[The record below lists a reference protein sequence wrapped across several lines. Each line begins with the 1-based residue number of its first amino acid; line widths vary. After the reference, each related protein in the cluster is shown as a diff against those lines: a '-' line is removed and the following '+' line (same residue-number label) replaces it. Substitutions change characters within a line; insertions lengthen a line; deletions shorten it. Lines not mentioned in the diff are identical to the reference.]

1 MNLLEPWIFARL
13 GAGLVATWLFV
24 YAAFVGIRVLR
35 HGADSGRLAAA
46 SEGRLLL
53 ERQAELAAAAARV
66 AAIIQALAL
75 LLSALAADRLSQGLA
90 GAMCGYG
97 VVHANPWGPWAM
109 GASLV
114 TAVSA
119 AVFAGLL
126 RFESGLKMPLFRAVA
141 LASLPLAVLSG
152 ADLFLTGTWLS
163 TLDFSV
169 VASCCSTSLDTN
181 DTASKALSAT
191 ADAGARVPISV
202 AAFFVIATTAALAG
216 KLSRAHGSAGV
227 SPASPSR
234 RATLVAAALALVALP
249 LGLLS
254 VVLEVSP
261 HVYEAP
267 HHLCAYCLLRLDALA
282 LGYPLI
288 GTLIAGS
295 SFALSAGIAAIVGPH
310 AEDDERARAVFSRV
324 ALSRSSLAFVL
335 FLALAV
341 APIVRFQVLS
351 GGRSLF
357 P

>member
-1 MNLLEPWIFARL
+1 MNLLAPWIFARL

-24 YAAFVGIRVLR
+24 YAAFVGLRVLR
-35 HGADSGRLAAA
+35 HGADTGRLAAA

-66 AAIIQALAL
+66 GAVIQATAL

-97 VVHANPWGPWAM
+97 VVHANAWGAWAM
-109 GASLV
+109 GTSLV
-114 TAVSA
+114 TAVAA

-126 RFESGLKMPLFRAVA
+126 RFESGLETPLFRAVA
-141 LASLPLAVLSG
+141 LASLPLAVLGG

-169 VASCCSTSLDTN
+169 VASCCSTSLDTG
-181 DTASKALSAT
+181 DTASKALSASAT
-191 ADAGARVPISV
+191 GRVPLSI
-202 AAFFVIATTAALAG
+202 AAFLV
-216 KLSRAHGSAGV
+216 V
-227 SPASPSR
+227 S
-234 RATLVAAALALVALP
+234 AAALLARRVAASSPAVTPRRAVLVTAGLGLLALP
-249 LGLLS
+249 LGLLA
-254 VVLEVSP
+254 VILEVSP

-288 GTLIAGS
+288 GALVAGS
-295 SFALSAGIAAIVGPH
+295 SFALSAGVAALVGPRS
-310 AEDDERARAVFSRV
+310 AESERVRAAFSRT
-324 ALSRSSLAFVL
+324 ALRRSAFAFVV
-335 FLALAV
+335 FLALAA
-341 APIVRFQVLS
+341 APIVRFEVLS

>member
-1 MNLLEPWIFARL
+1 MNFLEPWIFARL

-24 YAAFVGIRVLR
+24 YAAFVGLRVLR

-66 AAIIQALAL
+66 AAVIQATAL

-97 VVHANPWGPWAM
+97 VVHANAWGPWAI

-114 TAVSA
+114 TAVAA

-126 RFESGLKMPLFRAVA
+126 RFESALKEPLFRAVA

-152 ADLFLTGTWLS
+152 ADLFLTGAWLS
-163 TLDFSV
+163 SLDFSV
-169 VASCCSTSLDTN
+169 VASCCSTSLDAG
-181 DTASKALSAT
+181 DTASKALSASAT
-191 ADAGARVPISV
+191 GRVPLTV
-202 AAFFVIATTAALAG
+202 AAFVV
-216 KLSRAHGSAGV
+216 V
-227 SPASPSR
+227 S
-234 RATLVAAALALVALP
+234 AAALLARRLAQSAAKATPPRARRRPVLIAAGLGLLALP
-249 LGLLS
+249 LGLLA
-254 VVLEVSP
+254 VILEVSP

-288 GTLIAGS
+288 GALVAGS
-295 SFALSAGIAAIVGPH
+295 SFALSAGVAALVGPRSDE
-310 AEDDERARAVFSRV
+310 AERVRADFSRR
-324 ALSRSSLAFVL
+324 ALGRSALAFVV
-335 FLALAV
+335 FLALAA
-341 APIVRFQVLS
+341 APIVRFEVLS